1 MSQPPD
7 PTLPTPDAGGDASPA
22 ETEGESTGPGHPDDS
37 SQGGGTLPPSG
48 SGSGQ
53 AGGFDQAGGSGQAG
67 GFGQAGTFGAPG
79 TSPALFDGP
88 APVLVS
94 FAPPTRQ
101 NRLTI
106 AFRGLLA
113 IPHLIILYALGF
125 AAGAVAFIGWFAA
138 LFTGR
143 LPEWAHTFI
152 TGVVRWQVRVYAYI
166 LFLTDA
172 YPPFSFEDDPYPVRL
187 VTARAR
193 LNQAAVLFRLILI
206 IPASFVIGVAF
217 YGLGVLAFFFWLI
230 ALVAGRL
237 PDSLHQA
244 IAATLR
250 AQARLYCYFYMVT
263 GVYPWWGLYGDHV
276 PVPAAA
282 SGSGADADT
291 TPTAPADP
299 WLLPLSAVA
308 EGLVWLFQVIGLAA
322 VIVIAVVLPS
332 VGGPGQT
339 LSNAESLVQVNE
351 AYSQATSSTRAFSQ
365 AVQAC
370 GELSCVTAQV
380 QKEATTL
387 QTLASSVRSAGMV
400 GQPGADASK
409 LASDAT
415 SAAQALDQLATA
427 TTVSQYQSDVARTG
441 VEQKLNSI
449 DSDYR
454 KLVRDMGV

>member
-1 MSQPPD
+1 MSQPSD
-7 PTLPTPDAGGDASPA
+7 PTFVPPDSASSAPSGEPGEGSDWFAPPGGSAPGGGYGGPPGGHGPTGGY
-22 ETEGESTGPGHPDDS
+22 GGPGD
-37 SQGGGTLPPSG
+37 G
-48 SGSGQ
+48 
-53 AGGFDQAGGSGQAG
+53 
-67 GFGQAGTFGAPG
+67 
-79 TSPALFDGP
+79 PALYAGP

-94 FAPPTRQ
+94 FPPPTKQ
-101 NRLTI
+101 SRLTI
-106 AFRGLLA
+106 AFRLLLA
-113 IPHLIILYALGF
+113 IPHLIIVYALGI
-125 AAGAVAFIGWFAA
+125 AAEVVAFIGWFAA

-172 YPPFSFEDDPYPVRL
+172 YPPFSFEDDPSPVRL

-308 EGLVWLFQVIGLAA
+308 
-322 VIVIAVVLPS
+322 
-332 VGGPGQT
+332 
-339 LSNAESLVQVNE
+339 
-351 AYSQATSSTRAFSQ
+351 
-365 AVQAC
+365 
-370 GELSCVTAQV
+370 
-380 QKEATTL
+380 
-387 QTLASSVRSAGMV
+387 
-400 GQPGADASK
+400 
-409 LASDAT
+409 
-415 SAAQALDQLATA
+415 
-427 TTVSQYQSDVARTG
+427 
-441 VEQKLNSI
+441 
-449 DSDYR
+449 
-454 KLVRDMGV
+454 